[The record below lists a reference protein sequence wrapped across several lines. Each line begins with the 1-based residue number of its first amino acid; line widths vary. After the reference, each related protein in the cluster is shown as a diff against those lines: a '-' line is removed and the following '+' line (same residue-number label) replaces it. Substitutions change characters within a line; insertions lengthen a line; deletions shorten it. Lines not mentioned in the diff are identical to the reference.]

1 MDYQIVSNNRPLLLE
16 LKAEN
21 HDHCIL
27 KYLVISNK
35 SAYLSQV
42 HRYGSKKHKYLI
54 PHVLLQLEP
63 PLIVMCFFWFNQAT
77 LQDGPSPF
85 KRKRVL
91 TQDQMLVRSQ
101 RNKQLRG
108 RFKRISAGPSDEHTL
123 STLPSFSSAVW
134 QAPSCQEPRALIHSL
149 VINTRRALD

>member
-1 MDYQIVSNNRPLLLE
+1 MGSIDNKKKYQKEKLQHKNCILSMDYQIVSNNRPLLLE

-54 PHVLLQLEP
+54 PHVLL
-63 PLIVMCFFWFNQAT
+63 
-77 LQDGPSPF
+77 
-85 KRKRVL
+85 
-91 TQDQMLVRSQ
+91 
-101 RNKQLRG
+101 
-108 RFKRISAGPSDEHTL
+108 
-123 STLPSFSSAVW
+123 
-134 QAPSCQEPRALIHSL
+134 
-149 VINTRRALD
+149 